1 MPFSF
6 ISEGFKFYKNFF
18 YSYTIKT
25 FPVFLLIGIS
35 TSAGETFLN
44 DERFF
49 TWGALFFIFTNM
61 FLNPFIA
68 VLSVLLVNDLISD
81 SLKETI
87 GYYLVSL
94 QIFFKLFILSL
105 ALSLITLLGL
115 FLFIIPGVY
124 LASRLILAPFFLI
137 IENCKIVESLD
148 KSWQTTGTQ
157 QIQFVYL
164 LLLYWFV
171 LLIPYFLV
179 ISLFS
184 VMLINEGATKIPF
197 FLNVGL
203 NSTLSYFQMVL
214 LAFPLLFVFKGVRS
228 SV

>member
-1 MPFSF
+1 M
-6 ISEGFKFYKNFF
+6 
-18 YSYTIKT
+18 
-25 FPVFLLIGIS
+25 LIGIS

-105 ALSLITLLGL
+105 ALSLITLVGL

-137 IENCKIVESLD
+137 IENCKIVEALD

-179 ISLFS
+179 ISLIIRNVSKRRGNKEYHFS
-184 VMLINEGATKIPF
+184 
-197 FLNVGL
+197 
-203 NSTLSYFQMVL
+203 
-214 LAFPLLFVFKGVRS
+214 
-228 SV
+228 

>member
-124 LASRLILAPFFLI
+124 LASILILAPFFLI
-137 IENCKIVESLD
+137 IENCK
-148 KSWQTTGTQ
+148 
-157 QIQFVYL
+157 
-164 LLLYWFV
+164 
-171 LLIPYFLV
+171 P
-179 ISLFS
+179 
-184 VMLINEGATKIPF
+184 
-197 FLNVGL
+197 
-203 NSTLSYFQMVL
+203 
-214 LAFPLLFVFKGVRS
+214 
-228 SV
+228 

>member
-1 MPFSF
+1 M
-6 ISEGFKFYKNFF
+6 
-18 YSYTIKT
+18 
-25 FPVFLLIGIS
+25 
-35 TSAGETFLN
+35 
-44 DERFF
+44 
-49 TWGALFFIFTNM
+49 
-61 FLNPFIA
+61 
-68 VLSVLLVNDLISD
+68 
-81 SLKETI
+81 KETI

-105 ALSLITLLGL
+105 VLGLIILVGL

-137 IENCKIVESLD
+137 IENCKIVEALD

-184 VMLINEGATKIPF
+184 VMLINEGATRIPF

>member
-68 VLSVLLVNDLISD
+68 VLSVLLVNDSISD

-94 QIFFKLFILSL
+94 QIFFKMFILSL
-105 ALSLITLLGL
+105 SLSLITLVGL

-137 IENCKIVESLD
+137 IENCKIVEALD

-164 LLLYWFV
+164 LLLYWFI

-179 ISLFS
+179 IS
-184 VMLINEGATKIPF
+184 
-197 FLNVGL
+197 
-203 NSTLSYFQMVL
+203 STGCRTSTGDIFES
-214 LAFPLLFVFKGVRS
+214 RS
-228 SV
+228 CA

>member
-1 MPFSF
+1 MLQGEASLKNENYEGKSFDILINFSTGNAESRHNTNLNNRNVNV

-137 IENCKIVESLD
+137 IEN
-148 KSWQTTGTQ
+148 
-157 QIQFVYL
+157 
-164 LLLYWFV
+164 
-171 LLIPYFLV
+171 
-179 ISLFS
+179 
-184 VMLINEGATKIPF
+184 F
-197 FLNVGL
+197 F
-203 NSTLSYFQMVL
+203 YH
-214 LAFPLLFVFKGVRS
+214 
-228 SV
+228 